1 MIFSADQLGPYKWPG
16 YHDPAAKRII
26 GLILRPP
33 VWVANHVYGKRNDD
47 DYDVFLPTEFK
58 GFYFKVKNPGKSLAT
73 EMDYVNETGEETTQ
87 VGTSLIV
94 EAVNFNLLPVDQ
106 DVSNVTAV
114 GNHGVTVTGVSYTN
128 YSCQLMIDTLP
139 AEAIA
144 AKAFIITVTVS
155 LNNGEQFPV
164 DIEFEVR

>member
-26 GLILRPP
+26 GIILRPP
-33 VWVANHVYGKRNDD
+33 VWTANTVYGKRHDD
-47 DYDVFLPTEFK
+47 DYDVFLPTEYK

-106 DVSNVTAV
+106 NVASI
-114 GNHGVTVTGVSYTN
+114 TVTGTHGTTVSSIAFTD
-128 YSCQLMIDTLP
+128 YSCQFMIDVLT
-139 AEAIA
+139 AEAVA
-144 AKAFIITVTVS
+144 AKGFILTVTVV
-155 LNNGEQFPV
+155 LDNGEQFPV